1 MHQLAI
7 IFKSL
12 LVFCIAV
19 FTESIIT
26 GVMLLSFIPAPVKEF
41 FEEVKTPIAVLVSFS
56 IFILTVIKIAKS
68 VRKDTV
74 EKQEKD

>member
-1 MHQLAI
+1 
-7 IFKSL
+7 
-12 LVFCIAV
+12 
-19 FTESIIT
+19 
-26 GVMLLSFIPAPVKEF
+26 MLLSFIPAPVKEF